1 MKKIYLSVVA
11 ALALSTATQ
20 AQTTPCSSGRYS
32 SDVYTSYVTT
42 YSITYGQNVSL
53 NGSNDVLT
61 LDFYEPAA
69 DTAKARPLIIWAHG
83 GNFVSGTS
91 KDTDVVNLSKRFA
104 LKGFACA
111 SINYRLGL
119 TLDSVS
125 AVQAVVRAVQDMK
138 AAVRF
143 FYKDKLTGNTY
154 KIDTNN
160 IFIAGS
166 SAGAI
171 AALHTAY
178 LDRTCEVNTYIKQGA
193 LDSLGGLDGYSGNQC
208 YSQKIKGVISL
219 CGALASYGWMEA
231 GNLPLCSMHGTA
243 DATVI
248 YGRGEV
254 APYGIKL
261 MYLDGSRMIYQRAQA
276 VGVPNNFYT
285 WYGAGHVPYVSA
297 NSSSTPT
304 VYMDSAVNFVR
315 DYLVQRLGCTNPAI
329 LIPNTPY
336 GTATLY
342 PYTTCTTNS
351 PLSCT
356 QQTGINKIN
365 AKLLQSVYPNPS
377 NSDVTVVFAN
387 SGDMYSIELS
397 DISGRVI
404 KSTTSNQ
411 ATYNLERNS
420 LTAGVYFLKVS
431 NKQGEASIQKIIF
444 Y

>member
-1 MKKIYLSVVA
+1 MKKIYLSLVA
-11 ALALSTATQ
+11 AVALSSVTQ
-20 AQTTPCSSGRYS
+20 AQTPCSSGRYS
-32 SDVYTSYVTT
+32 SDVYTGYVTT
-42 YSITYGQNVSL
+42 YSITYGQNIAL

-61 LDFYEPAA
+61 LDFYQPAA

-91 KDTDVVNLSKRFA
+91 QDTDVVNLSKRFA

-143 FYKDKLTGNTY
+143 FYKDKLTTNTY

-171 AALHTAY
+171 AALHVAY
-178 LDRTCEVNTYIKQGA
+178 LKRSCQVNPYIKQTS

-208 YSQKIKGVISL
+208 YSQKVKGVISL
-219 CGALASYGWMEA
+219 CGALASYSWMEA
-231 GNLPLCSMHGTA
+231 GDPSLCSMHGTA

-276 VGVPNNFYT
+276 VSVSNNFYT
-285 WYGAGHVPYVSA
+285 WYGAAHVPYVTA
-297 NSSSTPT
+297 NSSTTPT

-329 LIPNTPY
+329 LKPNTPY

-342 PYTTCTTNS
+342 PFTACTTNA
-351 PLSCT
+351 PLNCASA
-356 QQTGINKIN
+356 TGIKNIKAN
-365 AKLLQSVYPNPS
+365 LLQDVYPNPS
-377 NSDVTVVFAN
+377 NSDVMVVFATA
-387 SGDMYSIELS
+387 GDTYSIELS
-397 DISGRVI
+397 DISGRVV
-404 KSTTSNQ
+404 KSATSNQ
-411 ATYNLERNS
+411 ATYTLERNNVMP
-420 LTAGVYFLKVS
+420 GVYFLKVS